1 MTQANVLLVD
11 DEPDVLEI
19 LEATLQHAGY
29 QTRCFENGHTAA
41 TVDPSAI
48 DLLITDIRMPGPL
61 NGVRLARTLRD
72 QRADLPVLFLS
83 GDLNGLADS
92 GDVAPPS
99 AFLVKPIDPD
109 ALIEAARDLLSP
121 SPTRDAPKAKP

>member
-1 MTQANVLLVD
+1 MSQAHLLLVD

-29 QTRCFENGHTAA
+29 RTSCFENGHTAA
-41 TVDPSAI
+41 SVDPSAI

-61 NGVRLARTLRD
+61 NGVRLARALRD

-109 ALIEAARDLLSP
+109 ALVEAARDLLS
-121 SPTRDAPKAKP
+121 RDTLKSKP